1 MTYRMRTPLHAILS
15 SNIQSATLPDA
26 EPHAPLQSLL
36 RRFASQADL
45 WTAAVDTLAQI
56 DALMSLASAAQFGT
70 DGQALC
76 RPVFL
81 EPTAGQRQVSPACML
96 AEATVSH

>member
-1 MTYRMRTPLHAILS
+1 MYRMRTPLHAILS
-15 SNIQSATLPDA
+15 SHIQSATLPDA
-26 EPHAPLQSLL
+26 ELHAPLQGLL
-36 RRFASQADL
+36 RRFASQAEL

-70 DGQALC
+70 GGPLC

-96 AEATVSH
+96 AEATVPH